1 MCCVIYQIHI
11 LADLP
16 KPPEQNHL
24 WVMESQLYTNTYCI
38 VATVG
43 LFKVVTR
50 SGRGQDYNYPHTF
63 KTTWYVYTTHNY
75 KHCQALTL
83 LCFLPLCRGD
93 RTRKSERHA
102 VDYTTHLVYLANMPH
117 ATTHTN
123 ATHTHSRQH
132 GMYIQH
138 TINTVRHS
146 LCCAFFSPAE
156 EIEQERARDMQ

>member
-1 MCCVIYQIHI
+1 MHI

-16 KPPEQNHL
+16 KPPAWNHL
-24 WVMESQLYTNTYCI
+24 WVIESQPYTNTYCI

-43 LFKVVTR
+43 LYKVVTR

-63 KTTWYVYTTHNY
+63 KTTWYVYTTHN

-83 LCFLPLCRGD
+83 LLCFLLPCRGD

-102 VDYTTHLVYLANMPH
+102 VNYTTHWVYLTNMPH

-123 ATHTHSRQH
+123 ATCYSWASFLRTDK
-132 GMYIQH
+132 
-138 TINTVRHS
+138 
-146 LCCAFFSPAE
+146 L
-156 EIEQERARDMQ
+156 EIEMMGPWAKVTVNCQCEHKHVAMSVV